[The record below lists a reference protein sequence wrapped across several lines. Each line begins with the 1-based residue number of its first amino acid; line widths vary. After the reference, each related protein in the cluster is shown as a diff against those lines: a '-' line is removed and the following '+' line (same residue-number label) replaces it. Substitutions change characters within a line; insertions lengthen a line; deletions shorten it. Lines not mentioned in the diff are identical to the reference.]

1 MSWYE
6 AWRKSMRH
14 QTNSEQEISQY
25 DLSEGI
31 KEMIDDAVVAIN
43 AAQAMADRFG
53 KSYCILSDLS
63 VHEATPYTQLKAVE
77 VVHPREKRYE

>member
-1 MSWYE
+1 
-6 AWRKSMRH
+6 MRH
-14 QTNSEQEISQY
+14 QMNSEQEISQY

-53 KSYCILSDLS
+53 KSYCILNDLS

>member
-1 MSWYE
+1 
-6 AWRKSMRH
+6 MRH
-14 QTNSEQEISQY
+14 QTNSGHETSQY

-53 KSYCILSDLS
+53 KSYCILNDLS

-77 VVHPREKRYE
+77 VVHPREKRYEQR

>member
-1 MSWYE
+1 MGWYE

>member
-1 MSWYE
+1 MSWFE
-6 AWRKSMRH
+6 AWRESMKH
-14 QTNSEQEISQY
+14 QTNSEREISQY

-43 AAQAMADRFG
+43 AAQTMADRFG

-63 VHEATPYTQLKAVE
+63 VHEATPYTQIKAVE
-77 VVHPREKRYE
+77 VVHPRGKRYE

>member
-14 QTNSEQEISQY
+14 QMNSEQEISQY

-53 KSYCILSDLS
+53 KSYCILNDLS
-63 VHEATPYTQLKAVE
+63 VHEVTPYTQLKAVE

>member
-6 AWRKSMRH
+6 AWRESMKH
-14 QTNSEQEISQY
+14 QTNSEREISQY
-25 DLSEGI
+25 DLSAGI
-31 KEMIDDAVVAIN
+31 KEMIDDVVVAIN
-43 AAQAMADRFG
+43 AAQTMADRFG

-63 VHEATPYTQLKAVE
+63 VHEATPYTQIKAVE

>member
-31 KEMIDDAVVAIN
+31 KEMIDDVVVAIN
-43 AAQAMADRFG
+43 AAQTMADRFG

-63 VHEATPYTQLKAVE
+63 VHEATPYTQIKAVE

>member
-1 MSWYE
+1 
-6 AWRKSMRH
+6 MRH
-14 QTNSEQEISQY
+14 RMNSEREISQY

>member
-53 KSYCILSDLS
+53 KSYCILNDLS

>member
-1 MSWYE
+1 MSWFE

-31 KEMIDDAVVAIN
+31 KEMIDDVIVAIN
-43 AAQAMADRFG
+43 AAQAMADRFN

-77 VVHPREKRYE
+77 VVHPREQRYE

>member
-1 MSWYE
+1 
-6 AWRKSMRH
+6 MRH

-31 KEMIDDAVVAIN
+31 KEMIDDVIVAIN
-43 AAQAMADRFG
+43 AAQAMADRFN

-77 VVHPREKRYE
+77 VVHPREQRYE

>member
-1 MSWYE
+1 M
-6 AWRKSMRH
+6 
-14 QTNSEQEISQY
+14 I
-25 DLSEGI
+25 
-31 KEMIDDAVVAIN
+31 EMIDDIVIAIN